1 MGKATQIKTE
11 TDHKFEYKSILENS
25 SKRLDLNSLIKRNKD
40 EAKKSRKQNIM
51 IFSGWGSPDEIET
64 MINTSIAS
72 YGQE

>member
-11 TDHKFEYKSILENS
+11 TDHKFEYKSIVENS

-51 IFSGWGSPDEIET
+51 IFSGAAFVASTVIFLLSIE
-64 MINTSIAS
+64 
-72 YGQE
+72 